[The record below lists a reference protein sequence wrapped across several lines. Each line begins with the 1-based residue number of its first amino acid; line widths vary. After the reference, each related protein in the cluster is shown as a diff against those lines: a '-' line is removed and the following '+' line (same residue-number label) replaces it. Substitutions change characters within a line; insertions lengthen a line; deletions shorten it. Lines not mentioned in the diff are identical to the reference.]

1 MHVLIL
7 ADNFPPERNAA
18 ASRVYERAKY
28 WVQWGHRVT
37 VVTSFPNFP
46 EGRVFPG
53 YTNDWYGTEVMDG
66 IHVVRVKTF
75 IAPNVGRARRVVDF
89 LSYMVTG
96 AAAGIV
102 QSDVDVVLATSPQF
116 FAGVAGDLV
125 AIARRHPFVFEVADL
140 WPASVTAVGAMRRG
154 VIIRAAEQL
163 ELMLYRHARAIIT
176 LTPAFTVDLAARGV
190 PFDKIHTII
199 NGADL
204 ASWTRR
210 KRDREL
216 ESSLSLGGKFVVG
229 YIGTLGMAHALEN
242 VIAAAEQLRD
252 RPDVRI
258 LFVGPGAVRESL
270 IAECAKR
277 RVDNVIFVPGQPKDR
292 VSLYW
297 DLCDVALVHL
307 KNAAVF
313 ATVIPSKIFEAMAMG
328 LPIVLAAPTGE
339 ASAIVARNGAGVV
352 VPPEDPAAL
361 AATIRDL
368 HDDDASRA
376 RYAESSARAAPL
388 YTRQEQARR
397 VMEVLVAAAS

>member
-1 MHVLIL
+1 MKIL
-7 ADNFPPERNAA
+7 FISDNFPPEVNAP
-18 ASRVYERAKY
+18 ASRTYEHCIEWARA
-28 WVQWGHRVT
+28 GHAVT
-37 VVTSFPNFP
+37 IITCAPNFP
-46 EGRVFPG
+46 AGKVFDGYRNRLRQVEEIEGLR
-53 YTNDWYGTEVMDG
+53 
-66 IHVVRVKTF
+66 VVRVWSF
-75 IAPNVGRARRVVDF
+75 ISANEGFALRILDYLSFMFSAVIASLFERRP
-89 LSYMVTG
+89 
-96 AAAGIV
+96 
-102 QSDVDVVLATSPQF
+102 DVVIGTSPQF
-116 FAGVAGDLV
+116 FAACGAWL
-125 AIARRHPFVFEVADL
+125 AAKLRRRPFVFELRDL
-140 WPASVTAVGAMRRG
+140 WPESIKAVGAMKDSWALR
-154 VIIRAAEQL
+154 QL
-163 ELMLYRHARAIIT
+163 ERLEMFLYRQASLIVAVTHG
-176 LTPAFTVDLAARGV
+176 FKSNLAARGID
-190 PFDKIHTII
+190 PDKITVVT
-199 NGADL
+199 NGVDL
-204 ASWTRR
+204 SRFQPR
-210 KRDREL
+210 PRDDVLL
-216 ESSLSLGGKFVVG
+216 EALGLRGKFVVG